1 MISTYSKFIFHYFIY
16 AVQRY
21 NYFFKNSY
29 YSTIYCVFYK
39 TRISYYLCNMKRT
52 TSIENIFR
60 PLSELSVQSA
70 LTNEVQIADILEWVL
85 EQVGPSEVW
94 QTSFSISEEF
104 LRRLYFITRGGK
116 ASAIHL
122 VLDFKAT
129 NKTLHLWRFID
140 QVISDTVLADNHS
153 KVLLVQ
159 SASGVKVSIITS
171 QNLTRGNRNEAYII
185 TTEAAVFDKFLSEV
199 EHLIKW
205 HSVPLSEI
213 LSQKISEQ

>member
-1 MISTYSKFIFHYFIY
+1 
-16 AVQRY
+16 
-21 NYFFKNSY
+21 
-29 YSTIYCVFYK
+29 
-39 TRISYYLCNMKRT
+39 MKRT

-60 PLSELSVQSA
+60 PLSSTSLQSA

-85 EQVGPSEVW
+85 QQVGRSEVW

-104 LRRLYFITRGGK
+104 LRRLYFITKDDK

-129 NKTLHLWRFID
+129 NKTLSLWTFIE
-140 QVISDTVLADNHS
+140 QVITTTHLADNHS

-159 SASGVKVSIITS
+159 SENGNKVTILTS

-185 TTEAAVFDKFLSEV
+185 TTEPAVFDKFLHEV
-199 EHLIKW
+199 KQLIKW

-213 LSQKISEQ
+213 LSNKISEQ

>member
-1 MISTYSKFIFHYFIY
+1 
-16 AVQRY
+16 
-21 NYFFKNSY
+21 
-29 YSTIYCVFYK
+29 
-39 TRISYYLCNMKRT
+39 MKRT

-60 PLSELSVQSA
+60 PLHEVAVQSA

-85 EQVGPSEVW
+85 EQVGTAEVW

-104 LRRLYFITRGGK
+104 LRRLYFITKGGK
-116 ASAIHL
+116 TTDIHL

-129 NKTLHLWRFID
+129 NKTMHLWRFIS
-140 QVISDTVLADNHS
+140 QVISSTHLADNHS

-159 SASGVKVSIITS
+159 AQSGEKVSIITS

-185 TTEAAVFDKFLSEV
+185 TTAPQVFDKFLDEV
-199 EHLIKW
+199 QGLIKN

-213 LSQKISEQ
+213 MQQRITSQ